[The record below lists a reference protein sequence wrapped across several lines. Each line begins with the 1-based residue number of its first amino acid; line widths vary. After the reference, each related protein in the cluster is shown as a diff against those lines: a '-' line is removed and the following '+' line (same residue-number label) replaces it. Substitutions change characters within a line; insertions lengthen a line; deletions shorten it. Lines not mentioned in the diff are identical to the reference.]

1 MLGRIRAQQTRRWLE
16 LSVRYEC
23 QSRALCGDFEHGAAM
38 MARSFG
44 ARWRLDG
51 QRALVTGATRGIGQ
65 AIATE
70 LLALGAQVFVV
81 ARNAERLEQSL
92 EDWHSAGY
100 GEHVHGCAA
109 DVSQTAGRDLLF
121 DELSRHFSE
130 LDILVNNVGTNVR
143 KSTVAYTLEEYQR
156 ILDTN
161 LTSGFEICRR
171 AYPMLGGGAGGAA
184 GAAADASP
192 PRQASVVNVV
202 SVAGLTHLRTG
213 APYGMTKAALIQ
225 LTKNLACEWAGDQI
239 RVNAVAPWYIW
250 TPLSQPVL
258 DVDSY
263 RQAVL
268 ERTPLGR
275 IGEVEEVASVVAFLC
290 LPGASYVTGQC
301 IAVDGGFTANGF

>member
-1 MLGRIRAQQTRRWLE
+1 
-16 LSVRYEC
+16 
-23 QSRALCGDFEHGAAM
+23 M

-70 LLALGAQVFVV
+70 LLGLGAQVFVV
-81 ARNAERLEQSL
+81 ARNAERLEQCL
-92 EDWHSAGY
+92 EDWHAAGY

-109 DVSQTAGRDLLF
+109 DVSLAQGRDRLF

-143 KSTVAYTLEEYQR
+143 KAAVSYTLEEYQR
-156 ILDTN
+156 IVDTN

-171 AYPMLGGGAGGAA
+171 AYPLLGGGRADAGD
-184 GAAADASP
+184 AAAESGP
-192 PRQASVVNVV
+192 RRQASVVNVV

-213 APYGMTKAALIQ
+213 APYAMTKAALIQ
-225 LTKNLACEWAGDQI
+225 LTKNLACEWARDQI

-258 DVDSY
+258 DVESY

-301 IAVDGGFTANGF
+301 LAVDGGFTANGF

>member
-1 MLGRIRAQQTRRWLE
+1 MVQR
-16 LSVRYEC
+16 
-23 QSRALCGDFEHGAAM
+23 M
-38 MARSFG
+38 MDRSPA

-70 LLALGAQVFVV
+70 LLGLGAQVFVV
-81 ARNAERLEQSL
+81 ARNAERLEQCL
-92 EDWHSAGY
+92 NEWRDAGY

-109 DVSQTAGRDLLF
+109 DVSQATGRELLF
-121 DELSRHFSE
+121 NELCQRFSE

-143 KSTVAYTLEEYQR
+143 KSAAAYTLEEYQR

-171 AYPMLGGGAGGAA
+171 AYPLLLAGRRGLGAGTVTAASGAGPA
-184 GAAADASP
+184 
-192 PRQASVVNVV
+192 RQGSVVNVV

-225 LTKNLACEWAGDQI
+225 LTKNLACEWARDQI

-258 DVDSY
+258 DVESY

-301 IAVDGGFTANGF
+301 VAVDGGFTANGF